1 MMRLRLPLPLQLM
14 QGEAFGEDLL
24 RHGDDEDARR
34 QSQRLVDLEPANWS
48 EQVPDWRDWTA

>member
-1 MMRLRLPLPLQLM
+1 M